1 MKREIEIDKTT
12 CHYIEYLHNS
22 VMAYENVIKDLITE
36 IRGKININEKR
47 FNKFCED
54 YRLKYFELEALKQET
69 YENYFSS
76 VYTDEV
82 KFAKSYSIDFLNSSI
97 VVELGD
103 EHV

>member
-1 MKREIEIDKTT
+1 MRREIEIDRAT

-36 IRGKININEKR
+36 IRGKVNINEER
-47 FNKFCED
+47 FNKFCEE
-54 YRLKYFELEALKQET
+54 YRLKYVELEALKQET
-69 YENYFSS
+69 YENYFAN
-76 VYTDEV
+76 VYKDEV
-82 KFAKSYSIDFLNSSI
+82 KFAKNYSIDFLNSNI